1 MSDGLD
7 PLLEALKWVAVAF
20 KDEGVPFALAGG
32 YAAFA
37 RGGPQSGHDVDFVI
51 REEDVDAAK
60 EALERRGI
68 STLQPPEDWLFK
80 ARHGGEQVDV
90 IFRLAM
96 GPVDDELLGRAD
108 QLSVGSVEM
117 PVMSATDV
125 LISKLRAMTE
135 HSCDLAPALTVMR
148 SLREQLDIDSIEE
161 SSKGHPFAEAALHV
175 ARALGVLPTT
185 GGRR

>member
-1 MSDGLD
+1 MSEELD

-20 KDEGVPFALAGG
+20 KDAGLPFALAGG
-32 YAAFA
+32 YAAYA

-51 REEDVDAAK
+51 REEDVAAAK

-68 STLQPPEDWLFK
+68 TTLQPPEDWLFK

-96 GPVDDELLGRAD
+96 GPVDAELLRRAD

-135 HSCDLAPALTVMR
+135 HSCDLAPALAVMR
-148 SLREQLDIDSIEE
+148 SLREQLDMDAIDE

-175 ARALGVLPTT
+175 ARALGVLPAT
-185 GGRR
+185 GGPR